1 MFNFV
6 LSFLGFGA
14 DVMTVTSGTAGNSG
28 STAAELITYM
38 SSKLLDVAELVTVL
52 DQFGDKEPLPSN
64 SSKTIRF
71 VREEK
76 LTPIANN
83 TQQLSEAVAPDAV
96 GLTLNQFEATV
107 EQYGTVVALSDL
119 AELTARH
126 AIVARSIYL
135 LGLQAA
141 ESYDQL
147 IFNVLDA
154 ATSTYYPNNRAND
167 TALLGTDVIG
177 YVDLVELGALMSE
190 QGARPFESGDYVYVT
205 APQVYAALLKD
216 PDFKAAHQLVNVENI
231 YKGQVDSLA
240 GLRVVRSNAPA
251 FAAVTSSTAGQSNKI
266 YSSFLFGRSSYQI
279 TDLQNM
285 RIYVAAPGG
294 QSDPLQQRRKIGW
307 KFAFKAIITNQNWM
321 RRVRSSGASSV
332 TN

>member
-6 LSFLGFGA
+6 LAFLGFGA
-14 DVMTVTSGTAGNSG
+14 DVMTVTSGTAGNAG

-52 DQFGDKEPLPSN
+52 DQFGEKEPLPSN
-64 SSKTIRF
+64 SSLTIRF

-76 LTPIANN
+76 FATA
-83 TQQLSEAVAPDAV
+83 TTALSESIAPDAV
-96 GLTLNQFEATV
+96 GCTLDQFEATV
-107 EQYGTVVALSDL
+107 SQYGFVVALSDL

-126 AIVARSIYL
+126 AIVQRTIYL

-141 ESYDQL
+141 ETYDQL

-167 TALLGTDVIG
+167 AAFIGSDTVAYTDVVELSALL
-177 YVDLVELGALMSE
+177 SE
-190 QGARPFESGDYVYVT
+190 QGARPFESGDYVVVM
-205 APQVYAALLKD
+205 APQVYAAILKD
-216 PDFKAAHQLVNVENI
+216 PDWKAAHQLVNVENI

-240 GLRVVRSNAPA
+240 GIKVIRSNAPS
-251 FAAVTSSTAGQSNKI
+251 FAAVTSSTSGQSSKI
-266 YSSFLFGRSSYQI
+266 YSSFVFGRSAYQI

-294 QSDPLQQRRKIGW
+294 QSDVLQQKRKIGW
-307 KFAFKAIITNQNWM
+307 KFAFKSLISNQAWM
-321 RRVRSSGASSV
+321 RRVRSSGLSSV

>member
-6 LSFLGFGA
+6 LAVLGFGA
-14 DVMTVTSGTAGNSG
+14 DVMTVTSGTAGNAG

-52 DQFGDKEPLPSN
+52 DQFGEKEPLPSN

-76 LTPIANN
+76 LATA
-83 TQQLSEAVAPDAV
+83 TTQLSEAVAPDA
-96 GLTLNQFEATV
+96 GGITLNQFEATV
-107 EQYGTVVALSDL
+107 SQYGYIVALSDL

-126 AIVARSIYL
+126 AIVQRTIYL

-141 ESYDQL
+141 ETYDQL

-167 TALLGTDVIG
+167 AGLIG
-177 YVDLVELGALMSE
+177 SDTVAYTDLVELSALLSE
-190 QGARPFESGDYVYVT
+190 QGARPFESGDYVVVV

-216 PDFKAAHQLVNVENI
+216 PDFKAAHQLVSPENI
-231 YKGQVDSLA
+231 YKGQVDALA
-240 GLRVVRSNAPA
+240 GIRVVRSNAPA
-251 FAAVTSSTAGQSNKI
+251 FAAVTSAVGGQSNKI
-266 YSSFLFGRSSYQI
+266 YSSFLFGRSAYQI

-307 KFAFKAIITNQNWM
+307 KFAFKSIITNQNWM
-321 RRVRSSGASSV
+321 RRVRSSGLSSV